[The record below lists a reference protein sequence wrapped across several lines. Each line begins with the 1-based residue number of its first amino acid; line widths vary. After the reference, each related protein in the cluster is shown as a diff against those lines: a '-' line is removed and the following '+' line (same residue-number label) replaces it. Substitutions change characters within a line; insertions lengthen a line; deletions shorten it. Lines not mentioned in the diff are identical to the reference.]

1 MTIQTIN
8 LGNYA
13 NDGTGDDL
21 RTAFEKVNANFT
33 ELGASDVRNGINL
46 GSGSEIFAQR
56 NNNAELEFKTLT
68 SIDNSVTIT
77 HDATTVNLK
86 ASASIVEDTA
96 PQLGGNLDL
105 QSYYIYHGDV
115 QTSIYGI
122 NVPLLNSLVQLM
134 LTSGQLIVDLGNFLD
149 PIDTNLDMGDIT
161 GPYVYSQNNID
172 FGSFELSQ

>member
-1 MTIQTIN
+1 MYRGQIYVVVIF
-8 LGNYA
+8 LVH
-13 NDGTGDDL
+13 
-21 RTAFEKVNANFT
+21 KVNLFILVFLFSLCTQT
-33 ELGASDVRNGINL
+33 E
-46 GSGSEIFAQR
+46 
-56 NNNAELEFKTLT
+56 